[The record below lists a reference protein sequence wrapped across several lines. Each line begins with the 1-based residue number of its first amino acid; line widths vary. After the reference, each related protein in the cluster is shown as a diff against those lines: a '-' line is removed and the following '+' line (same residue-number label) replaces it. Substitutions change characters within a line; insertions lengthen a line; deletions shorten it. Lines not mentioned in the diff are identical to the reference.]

1 MRRRLDVLDPMA
13 CLKDGIPLSLVSD
26 LLDEQGPDS
35 TWIYEHEPAD
45 LTWAMDPEE
54 KAALAG

>member
-1 MRRRLDVLDPMA
+1 MLDPMA

-26 LLDEQGPDS
+26 LLDEEGPDS

-45 LTWAMDPEE
+45 VTWAMDPGE

>member
-1 MRRRLDVLDPMA
+1 MLDPMA

-26 LLDEQGPDS
+26 LLDEEGPDS
-35 TWIYEHEPAD
+35 SWIYEHEPAD
-45 LTWAMDPEE
+45 TTWTIDPGE